1 MLLTFT
7 KGQRFMAAKK
17 VKLLLVKTVENLG
30 IVGDIVKVR
39 PGFARNYLLTQALAE
54 APTPTKIERL
64 KEARAAALAELAQL
78 RSAREEL
85 LRRMKA
91 VDIDIKPRCNDQGIT
106 YGSVTQR
113 DISEALPAA
122 GYDVGLRSVRMN
134 QNIRRVG
141 SYHVPIQFEKDLR
154 TDITLNVEPD
164 RALEEEREE
173 MEIDEEGELVEKK
186 PRRERRERSEGGE
199 HAEGEAGEHAD
210 KGGERR
216 ERKGKRPERE
226 PAAVGAE
233 TTPKS
238 EGRGP
243 KAERAPKPEREGKPG
258 KSKG

>member
-1 MLLTFT
+1 
-7 KGQRFMAAKK
+7 MAAKK
-17 VKLLLVKTVENLG
+17 VKLLLKKTVENLG

-78 RSAREEL
+78 RQAREEL
-85 LRRMKA
+85 LGRMKE
-91 VDIDIKPRCNDQGIT
+91 VVIGIKRSCNDQGIL

-113 DISEALPAA
+113 DISEALQAA

-164 RALEEEREE
+164 RAIEEEREE
-173 MEIDEEGELVEKK
+173 MEIDEEGELVEKR
-186 PRRERRERSEGGE
+186 PRREGRQRREGGE
-199 HAEGEAGEHAD
+199 QPEGAEGEGEHAD
-210 KGGERR
+210 KGERR

-226 PAAVGAE
+226 PVAAGAE
-233 TTPKS
+233 AGPKS
-238 EGRGP
+238 DGRAA
-243 KAERAPKPEREGKPG
+243 KAERSTKPDREAKPG